1 MQGARLRE
9 VALLAYIGVLWSYS
23 QAPQSVASVQV
34 LAPGRE
40 IGIIV
45 PTPKKETPQ
54 PDIEVLDKLPTAQ
67 SQYPLSRGGRL
78 KYRAAGI

>member
-1 MQGARLRE
+1 MVILPGTPKCN
-9 VALLAYIGVLWSYS
+9 Y
-23 QAPQSVASVQV
+23 SVQV

-45 PTPKKETPQ
+45 FPPKKKL
-54 PDIEVLDKLPTAQ
+54 DIRVLDKLPTAQ

-78 KYRAAGI
+78 KHRAAGI